1 MTPRS
6 PDAPGSHDSGRPTAH
21 GAGRPADTGV
31 LPRDFFARPSLEV
44 APDLLGCVIAH
55 ETAEGLV
62 AVMLT
67 EVEAYAGESDP
78 ASHAYRGQTARNA
91 VMFGP
96 PGHVYV
102 YFTYGMH
109 FCMNLVCQ
117 AEHGASAVLLRAG
130 RVIEGVPLATARRA
144 KRLAR
149 AAPREVDLARGP
161 ARLCEALAV
170 DLSHDGADAVDPAS
184 PLRALAASAP
194 VPAADITRGPRVG
207 ISRATDRPWR
217 FWITGDPT
225 VSPYRAYAAR
235 RVRAKPVTGPGRE
248 GGTIPP

>member
-1 MTPRS
+1 
-6 PDAPGSHDSGRPTAH
+6 
-21 GAGRPADTGV
+21 V
-31 LPRDFFARPSLEV
+31 LPRDFFARSSLQV

-55 ETAEGLV
+55 ETPGGLV

-67 EVEAYAGESDP
+67 EVEAYDGENDP
-78 ASHAYRGQTARNA
+78 ASHAYRGRTARNA

-117 AEHGASAVLLRAG
+117 PEHGASAVLLRAG
-130 RVIEGVPLATARRA
+130 RVIDGVPLATARRA
-144 KRLAR
+144 KHLPRS
-149 AAPREVDLARGP
+149 APREVDLARGP

-170 DLSHDGADAVDPAS
+170 DRSHDGADAVDPAS
-184 PLRALAASAP
+184 PLRALAAPAP
-194 VPAADITRGPRVG
+194 VPTADISRGPRVG
-207 ISRATDRPWR
+207 ISRATDVPWR
-217 FWITGDPT
+217 FWITGDLT

-235 RVRAKPVTGPGRE
+235 RGRAKPVTGPGRA